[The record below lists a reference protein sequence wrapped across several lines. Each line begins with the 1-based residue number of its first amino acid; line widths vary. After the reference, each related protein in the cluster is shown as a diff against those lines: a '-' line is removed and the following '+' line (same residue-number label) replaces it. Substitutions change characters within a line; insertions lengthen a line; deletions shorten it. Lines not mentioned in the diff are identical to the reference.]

1 MMESLDQLKST
12 TEEMPS
18 PTLTTDAEE
27 AKDADAE
34 AQKSDGEAM
43 ARSMPTQ
50 KREIA
55 AQALRTLWFEFQLE
69 GEPLIFP
76 SPIGGR
82 MQIEHHPLLLNRLVE
97 VDREQEKPRPGQL
110 RNWRRLPPPEYAP
123 GIAAVGE
130 VNTLMKA
137 DLVQQAEIGDS
148 GTIPAAPYSWVYY
161 IFEGGWKALSVYFET
176 DGNETATL
184 AIIPMG
190 RQDDWL
196 AFLKHLDDLHK
207 SYWIKDHYGRIEI
220 IGGDSDLVDS
230 IKAAS
235 YDDLVLPEGTL
246 LQIKAQRHIFDKAVL
261 NRYEALHMPRLR
273 KVLLFGPSG
282 TGKTTL
288 LKAEGA
294 YHAKQDGLVLY
305 VSSTPPGRNGSPWQ
319 NLAQALNVAAKC
331 GLPTVILIEDFEA
344 FIVNPPDLQ
353 QVLNMLD
360 GVGTPDN
367 PAGTLLLATTNDPE
381 KIDQRIRDRAG
392 RIDVLIEMGLVENSE
407 LAVRFLKHFLG
418 DYFNEEEHTPVASQL
433 LKQPG
438 SHFREVCISGLMH
451 ALEMGRSDVLK
462 EDLLWAHDMIITG
475 RDLASEAERFS
486 PSVARKRGSYFG
498 KNA

>member
-1 MMESLDQLKST
+1 MMESLDQHKTAEQELPSSTDTIDANELK
-12 TEEMPS
+12 
-18 PTLTTDAEE
+18 DVFA
-27 AKDADAE
+27 AKSGA
-34 AQKSDGEAM
+34 EAM
-43 ARSMPTQ
+43 ARPGPTQ

-76 SPIGGR
+76 SPVGGR
-82 MQIEHHPLLLNRLVE
+82 MQIEHHPMLLNRLVE

-110 RNWRRLPPPEYAP
+110 KNWRRLPAPEYAA
-123 GIAAVGE
+123 GIAAIGE
-130 VNTLMKA
+130 VSTILKA
-137 DLVQQAEIGDS
+137 DLIQPAEIGDT

-161 IFEGGWKALSVYFET
+161 IFEDGWKALSVYFET
-176 DGNETATL
+176 DGNETAAL
-184 AIIPMG
+184 AAVPMG

-230 IKAAS
+230 IKAAT

-261 NRYEALHMPRLR
+261 SRYEALHMPRLR

-288 LKAEGA
+288 LRAEGA
-294 YHAKQDGLVLY
+294 FHAKQDGLVLY
-305 VSSTPPGRNGSPWQ
+305 VASTPPGRNGSPWQ

-331 GLPTVILIEDFEA
+331 SLPTLILLEDFEA

-381 KIDQRIRDRAG
+381 KIDQRIRDRPG
-392 RIDVLIEMGLVENSE
+392 RIDVLIEMGLIENTE

-418 DYFNEEEHTPVASQL
+418 DYFNEEEHASVASQL

-462 EDLLWAHDMIITG
+462 EDLLWAHEMIVTG

-486 PSVARKRGSYFG
+486 PSIARKRGSYFG
-498 KNA
+498 KSS

>member
-1 MMESLDQLKST
+1 MMESLDQLKPA
-12 TEEMPS
+12 EQELLS
-18 PTLTTDAEE
+18 PTVDADEP
-27 AKDADAE
+27 KDADTS
-34 AQKSDGEAM
+34 KSSGEAM
-43 ARSMPTQ
+43 ARPIPTQ

-55 AQALRTLWFEFQLE
+55 AQALKTLWFEFQLE

-76 SPIGGR
+76 SPIVGR
-82 MQIEHHPLLLNRLVE
+82 MQIEHHPLLLDQLLE
-97 VDREQEKPRPGQL
+97 VDGQQEKPRPGQL
-110 RNWRRLPPPEYAP
+110 KNWRQLPPPEYAA

-130 VNTLMKA
+130 VNTLLKA

-148 GTIPAAPYSWVYY
+148 GTVPAAPYSWVYY
-161 IFEGGWKALSVYFET
+161 IFDDGWKALSVYYEA
-176 DGNETATL
+176 DGNETAAL
-184 AIIPMG
+184 AVIPMG

-207 SYWIKDHYGRIEI
+207 SIWAKDHRGRIEI
-220 IGGDSDLVDS
+220 VGGDSDLVDS
-230 IKAAS
+230 IKVAS
-235 YDDLVLPEGTL
+235 YDDLVLPSETL
-246 LQIKAQRHIFDKAVL
+246 LQIKSQRHIYDKAVL
-261 NRYEALHMPRLR
+261 RRYEALHMPRLR

-331 GLPTVILIEDFEA
+331 GLPTLILLEDFEA

-381 KIDQRIRDRAG
+381 KIDQRIRDRPG
-392 RIDVLIEMGLVENSE
+392 RIDVLIEMGLIENTE
-407 LAVRFLKHFLG
+407 LAVRILKHFLG
-418 DYFNEEEHTPVASQL
+418 DYYNEEEHAPVAPQL

-438 SHFREVCISGLMH
+438 SHFREVCISALMH
-451 ALEMGRSDVLK
+451 ALEVGRSDVLK

-475 RDLASEAERFS
+475 RDIASEAERFS
-486 PSVARKRGSYFG
+486 PTVARKRGSYFG
-498 KNA
+498 KSS